1 MQAGLICRKTK
12 GVTRVAGKGIDQFK
26 AKDM

>member
-1 MQAGLICRKTK
+1 MQAGLIYRKTK
-12 GVTRVAGKGIDQFK
+12 SVTRVAGMGIDQFK